1 MNVYTQRLSVYTESP
16 IYLRLYSKGG
26 SVGPHMLFNSPGQVR
41 HPLLKVENIKFILIL
56 LILLFRITVWKR
68 LSGLAV
74 LDYDYSKTILPQGID
89 STSHSKS
96 LLIIAVI
103 QNSKGNLIAH
113 RSQLY
118 HLETVAM
125 LVTITIKSSFL
136 FSNLLTATQ
145 SLRPPPATRNYV
157 RTVDS

>member
-1 MNVYTQRLSVYTESP
+1 MKVYTQRLSVYTESP
-16 IYLRLYSKGG
+16 VYLRFYSKGG

-56 LILLFRITVWKR
+56 LFRITVWKR
-68 LSGLAV
+68 LSALAV

-89 STSHSKS
+89 SRSHSKS

-103 QNSKGNLIAH
+103 QNLKGNLIAH

-118 HLETVAM
+118 HLGTVAM
-125 LVTITIKSSFL
+125 LATITIKSSFP

>member
-56 LILLFRITVWKR
+56 LFRITVWKR

-74 LDYDYSKTILPQGID
+74 LDYDYSKTILPRGID
-89 STSHSKS
+89 SSSHSNS

-103 QNSKGNLIAH
+103 QNLKGNLIAH
-113 RSQLY
+113 RSHLY
-118 HLETVAM
+118 HLGTVAM
-125 LVTITIKSSFL
+125 LATITIKTSFL

-157 RTVDS
+157 RPVDS